1 MELTSIKDIE
11 NYINSQKGQEHILTL
26 DNVQKVLSHEA
37 KRLEQYLKDELQSY
51 FDSYK
56 PKVYDRT
63 GNTMAS
69 IRVGEPKY
77 EGGLGYSCEISF
89 DESLAYHPSY
99 IGEDQPKGNTIW
111 LLNSG
116 WRTRRDS
123 IRHID
128 NLTSFQGTNFI
139 GHAVDMFNRNNPYGI
154 TVTVYKDNQEVSGYY
169 SYGHHI

>member
-1 MELTSIKDIE
+1 MQFTSIQDIE
-11 NYINSQKGQEHILTL
+11 NYINTQKGQQHILSL
-26 DNVQKVLSHEA
+26 DNVQTVLRHETL
-37 KRLEQYLKDELQSY
+37 RLQQYLKEELQSY

-63 GNTMAS
+63 GNTVAS
-69 IRVGEPKY
+69 IIVGEPIY

-99 IGEDQPKGNTIW
+99 ISEDQPKGNTIW

-123 IRHID
+123 VRSIE
-128 NLTSFQGTNFI
+128 NFTSFQGTNFI
-139 GHAVDMFNRNNPYGI
+139 MDAVDMFNRNNPYGI
-154 TVTVYKDNQEVSGYY
+154 TVTIYKDDQEVSGHY
-169 SYGHHI
+169 SYGQHI